1 MNIPVEIKPEPF
13 GRREEVAF
21 HDRKPVLERGR
32 EREKERKAEKAC
44 TRTYSLAFHKRR
56 REVVAREG
64 ERQLFHR
71 NVDPS

>member
-32 EREKERKAEKAC
+32 EREREKGGESVYAYVFS
-44 TRTYSLAFHKRR
+44 RLSQEA
-56 REVVAREG
+56 ARGRG
-64 ERQLFHR
+64 ERR
-71 NVDPS
+71 GETVVSP

>member
-32 EREKERKAEKAC
+32 EREREKGESVYAYVFS
-44 TRTYSLAFHKRR
+44 RLSQEA
-56 REVVAREG
+56 AREG